1 MCVGERRRQTDGQRN
16 REREKRELVT
26 ELQGDDFE
34 KEGSSTESQKAFI
47 ASGPEHWSVPALC
60 ETTEGL

>member
-1 MCVGERRRQTDGQRN
+1 MDKERN